1 MLTGDKKTSNQV
13 KDSISLGLE
22 HIGAEKM
29 IAMCVPLACWGQDR
43 VWESGKLHFPI
54 FLSFLFQVWEEP
66 SLKLLYLTE
75 ECLPPCKK
83 KKMPL
88 FLDLSPNFII
98 QGSWD
103 DRKKGKWRHI
113 KEASP
118 TDSSPLSSSRSRV
131 TPLSP
136 LGPIN
141 FPKSHCRSL
150 TVAPAPTF
158 FFPTKKAFSPSQLSF
173 CELPEQ
179 MDSLI
184 TVYVFFC

>member
-1 MLTGDKKTSNQV
+1 MLGTRQ
-13 KDSISLGLE
+13 GLR
-22 HIGAEKM
+22 IWKAPLPYFPFLPLPSVRGALSET
-29 IAMCVPLACWGQDR
+29 PLSDWR
-43 VWESGKLHFPI
+43 MS
-54 FLSFLFQVWEEP
+54 
-66 SLKLLYLTE
+66 
-75 ECLPPCKK
+75 PPMQKE
-83 KKMPL
+83 KMPL
-88 FLDLSPNFII
+88 FLYLSPNFII

-103 DRKKGKWRHI
+103 DRKKGKWCHI
-113 KEASP
+113 KEASL
-118 TDSSPLSSSRSRV
+118 TGSSLLSGSRSHV

-150 TVAPAPTF
+150 TIAPVPTF

-184 TVYVFFC
+184 TVYGFSC